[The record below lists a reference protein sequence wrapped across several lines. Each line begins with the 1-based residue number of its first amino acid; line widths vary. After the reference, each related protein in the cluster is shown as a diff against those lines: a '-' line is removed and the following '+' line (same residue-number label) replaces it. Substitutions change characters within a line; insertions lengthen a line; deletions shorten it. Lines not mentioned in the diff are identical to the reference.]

1 MKLFEK
7 NKVKIKNQKSLFI
20 ILETKTRMLS
30 ISLIKFLVTENIIP
44 IAAN

>member
-30 ISLIKFLVTENIIP
+30 ISLIKFLVTENIIS
-44 IAAN
+44 IV